1 VSTRRA
7 ERAFHKGLQSI
18 ARGDFL
24 SALAFFEASMALQ
37 SPAGGA
43 QAVAAMSYYG
53 LCLACATDRLP
64 EARDLCEA
72 AVEAS
77 PADADLY
84 LNLGRVCERQEDR
97 EHAFRTYVRGL
108 RLHPRHP
115 GLVEALRRLGFRR
128 RPVLGFLPRDHA
140 VNRMLGNL
148 RAAMLKRRRARGAG
162 RRRASRAA

>member
-1 VSTRRA
+1 MSTRRA
-7 ERAFHKGLQSI
+7 ERAFEKGLQSI

-24 SALAFFEASMALQ
+24 SALAFFEASMSLL
-37 SPAGGA
+37 PADGGP

-53 LCLACATDRLP
+53 LCLARATDRLA

-72 AVEAS
+72 AVES
-77 PADADLY
+77 LPEDPDLY

-108 RLHPRHP
+108 RLNPRHP

-128 RPVLGFLPRDHA
+128 RPVLGFLPRHHA
-140 VNRMLGNL
+140 VNRVLGSL
-148 RAAMLKRRRARGAG
+148 RAALG
-162 RRRASRAA
+162 RRRPRRRRVRPRAA

>member
-1 VSTRRA
+1 MSTRRA

-24 SALAFFEASMALQ
+24 PALAFFEASMALQ
-37 SPAGGA
+37 SPAAGT
-43 QAVAAMSYYG
+43 QAIAAMSYYG
-53 LCLACATDRLP
+53 LCLAFATDRLP

-72 AVEAS
+72 AVEAA
-77 PADADLY
+77 PGDADLY

-128 RPVLGFLPRDHA
+128 RPVIGFLPRDHA
-140 VNRMLGNL
+140 VNRVLGSL
-148 RAAMLKRRRARGAG
+148 RAAVLRRKKTRGAARRRVP
-162 RRRASRAA
+162 RAA

>member
-1 VSTRRA
+1 MRRA
-7 ERAFHKGLQSI
+7 ERAFEKGLQSI

-24 SALAFFEASMALQ
+24 AALAFFEASMALL
-37 SPAGGA
+37 PAHGGT
-43 QAVAAMSYYG
+43 QAIAAMSYYG

-72 AVEAS
+72 AVEAV
-77 PADADLY
+77 PEDPDLY

-108 RLHPRHP
+108 RLNPRHP

-128 RPVLGFLPRDHA
+128 RPVIGFLPRHHA
-140 VNRMLGNL
+140 VNRALGSL
-148 RAAMLKRRRARGAG
+148 RAALQRPRKRTRR
-162 RRRASRAA
+162 SRAA

>member
-1 VSTRRA
+1 MRRA
-7 ERAFHKGLQSI
+7 ERAFEKGLQSI

-24 SALAFFEASMALQ
+24 AALAFFEASMALLP
-37 SPAGGA
+37 SESGTL
-43 QAVAAMSYYG
+43 AVAAMSYYG

-72 AVEAS
+72 AVEAV
-77 PADADLY
+77 PEDPDLY

-108 RLHPRHP
+108 RLNPRHP

-128 RPVLGFLPRDHA
+128 RPVIGFLPRHHA
-140 VNRMLGNL
+140 VNRVLGSL
-148 RAAMLKRRRARGAG
+148 RAALQRPRKRTRRSRRAA
-162 RRRASRAA
+162 